1 MNKLIHLLF
10 CQLLPFYDRSL
21 ALYGLPDSL
30 TELLLCLFVI
40 CDRVIGLPSYV
51 CTHDSIGSVALL
63 LFFGELI
70 VDFKHIFLQIINQ
83 QIVLFHNLINL
94 AHDLSDLG

>member
-1 MNKLIHLLF
+1 L
-10 CQLLPFYDRSL
+10 R
-21 ALYGLPDSL
+21 
-30 TELLLCLFVI
+30 LFVI
-40 CDRVIGLPSYV
+40 FDGVIGLPGDV

-63 LFFGELI
+63 LFFRVLI

-83 QIVLFHNLINL
+83 HITLFDNLINL